1 MDIVLKYICMPMAI
15 ATLKHNEKL
24 YDYDKFKI
32 MPLYLNLHES
42 LIKAIEKDFYE
53 FKKDVITTNHH
64 LDIRKQSAGKYVV
77 NGENMEFTAEELRE
91 GTKKVIQSYMYGEN
105 MIEIDYKEIPL
116 EPKYT
121 PPDVDSEDN
130 R

>member
-1 MDIVLKYICMPMAI
+1 MNELVLKYICMPMAI

-24 YDYDKFKI
+24 YDQDKFKI
-32 MPLYLNLHES
+32 VPPYLDLHES
-42 LIKAIEKDFYE
+42 LINAIEKDFLE
-53 FKKDVITTNHH
+53 LKREVIQDHYLN
-64 LDIRKQSAGKYVV
+64 IRKQSTGKYVV
-77 NGENMEFTAEELRE
+77 NGKVMEFTSEELRE

-105 MIEIDYKEIPL
+105 MIDIEHKEIPL